1 MNYKNNIEYVTEQ
14 VKTKT
19 PAGIIEAIAT
29 QLDRLDEAKKRIET
43 EGIVV
48 RDLKGSVVP
57 HPALK
62 IEQDATK
69 IISDLLWKHH
79 KIEHFPEQL

>member
-1 MNYKNNIEYVTEQ
+1 MKSNIDRAKQQ
-14 VKTKT
+14 VKRNT
-19 PAGIIEAIAT
+19 PAIIIEAIAL
-29 QLDRLDEAKKRIET
+29 QMDRLDEAKKRIVN

-57 HPALK
+57 HPAIK

-69 IISDLLWKHH
+69 LIAELLNKY
-79 KIEHFPEQL
+79 KK